1 MKNFLSFAKEFYAV
15 TTPFYLKTVVV
26 LMATVF
32 PVQTAVAHYRR
43 RILRPHEAVVAIIGT
58 IAVIQFY
65 FLLKSYSVRVPAF
78 PFERLEYPLWHAY
91 VFPLIDLL
99 KRSSLT
105 FRVLDFFY
113 LFVWG
118 VSCGVSVIALF
129 TERREAKHFLLSLAV
144 CYLVTGTI
152 YLLIR
157 GISPYYV
164 FEERFRFLAG
174 LAPLSHSLHEA
185 SRRATEYLAT
195 TDLAGVV
202 AGVGYPFQ
210 PISAFPS
217 FHVSYAYLVSAF
229 VRDYSPERLK
239 GLCWSFV
246 LAMAVSAVLLGF
258 HWLADVVAGV
268 LIGRVSLAVSAPI
281 SGIIPGR
288 RSFAFSRAQTLFRSK
303 PSARRHRRSVL

>member
-1 MKNFLSFAKEFYAV
+1 MMNLLSFAKEFYSV
-15 TTPFYLKTVVV
+15 TTPFYLKTAVI

-32 PVQTAVAHYRR
+32 PVQTAVAHYRK
-43 RILRPHEAVVAIIGT
+43 RILRPHEAAIAIIGT
-58 IAVIQFY
+58 IAVIQLY
-65 FLLKSYSVRVPAF
+65 FMLKSYSVQVPAF

-91 VFPLIDLL
+91 IFPLVDFLRKSPL
-99 KRSSLT
+99 V
-105 FRVLDFFY
+105 FRALDFFY
-113 LFVWG
+113 LLVWG

-144 CYLVTGTI
+144 CYLVTGII

-164 FEERFRFLAG
+164 FEERFRFLAD

-185 SRRATEYLAT
+185 SRKATEYLAT
-195 TDLAGVV
+195 TDLAGVI

-217 FHVSYAYLVSAF
+217 FHVSYAYLVSTF
-229 VRDYSPERLK
+229 VRGYLPERLK
-239 GLCWSFV
+239 GLCWTFV

-268 LIGRVSLAVSAPI
+268 LIGRASLAVSASI
-281 SGIIPGR
+281 FSIIPGR
-288 RSFAFSRAQTLFRSK
+288 RSYAFSRAQTLFRNR
-303 PSARRHRRSVL
+303 PSAQRHRRSVL